1 VAIKTEVGAIG
12 RNRGR
17 PKRALDRDRFIN
29 TGLQAGASRMLA
41 GRAVLTASLILPP
54 QSMSFDELVE
64 LVGEGAQ
71 VMMLLLFGDICC
83 DLIDIR
89 FRHREGAVASSPCE
103 FPRQK
108 IVCVDPVGGT
118 SLEQLNQVL
127 DRNTS
132 WKIDKGMN
140 A

>member
-1 VAIKTEVGAIG
+1 
-12 RNRGR
+12 
-17 PKRALDRDRFIN
+17 
-29 TGLQAGASRMLA
+29 
-41 GRAVLTASLILPP
+41 
-54 QSMSFDELVE
+54 MSFDELVE

-89 FRHREGAVASSPCE
+89 FRHREGAVASSSCE

-140 A
+140 MIGVYVIDLHVNAFHFSVFAKVAGHARRSSFIQQSFAIQGCPD